1 MKKRTNLWQRF
12 LLVMLALSASIY
24 ASAYDFTA
32 TSNGKTIY
40 YNITGTK
47 ICEVTKNTA
56 GSYSGG
62 IVIPS
67 TVMNGSTQ
75 YTVTGIGNYAFS
87 GCSGLTSI
95 TIPNSVTSIGE
106 FAFENCRVLTSL
118 TIPNSVT
125 SIGIYA
131 FENCK
136 ALTSIVIPN
145 SVTSIGIYTF
155 YGCECLTSVTIPNS
169 VTSIGDR
176 SFQYC
181 TGLTKIT
188 IPNSITSIGEFAFA
202 DCTGLTTI
210 TIPNSITSIGKYAF
224 SGCTGLTSITSE
236 ITNVFATGNVAFVG
250 CPNNATLY
258 VPKGTKS
265 TYQNTADWN
274 RFTNIEELNYDFSAK
289 NSDGVTIYYNII
301 DETAKTC
308 EVTSPV
314 NKNDYELTNTDDTY
328 AGDVF
333 IPSVANGYRVTSIG
347 SLAFKS
353 CKNMTSVSIPSS
365 VTSVGYGAFQY
376 CTGLTTVTIPNS
388 VTSIGGYAFYRCSEL
403 NSITLGNSVTSIG
416 MYAFNLC
423 RKLTSLTIP
432 NSLTKIDSYSFANCS
447 GLTSVTIPNS
457 VTSIGNYAFY
467 RCSGLESVTI
477 PNSVTSIG
485 NYAFSGCTSLFSVT
499 IPNSVTSIGG
509 YAFQDCSG
517 LYNVISCITNVFQT
531 GSSAF
536 YGCSNAILYVP
547 KGTKSQYQSKAD
559 WNRLTNIQETLFD
572 FSAPNADGVTIY
584 YNIVSEDRKTCE
596 VTCGIDKSGEG
607 SAAGLSPDW
616 LATDYAGVV
625 NIPSS
630 ANGYRV
636 IGIGERA
643 FMCCQNL
650 TSVTIPNS
658 VTYIGSNAF
667 FGRCGM
673 TSFEIPNSVTRI
685 ENCAFLHSWDL
696 TSITIPNSVTFIGNY
711 AFSGCL
717 NLTSITSE
725 IKNVFK
731 TGEEAFDCNPD
742 VTLYVPSGTKSQYQN
757 TKDWNRITDIKEVP
771 DFSAK
776 NADGVT
782 IYYNIVSEANKTCEV
797 SGGIDKSGDY
807 GLGSPGYL
815 FTDYEGVVNIP
826 SSANGYRVIGIGKY
840 AFKSCGN
847 LTSLTIPNTVT
858 YIDEYAF
865 SNCCGFSSLT
875 IPNSVTRIEDAAFS
889 MNWDLTSITIPNS
902 VTSIGESAFY
912 GCLNLTS
919 ITSEIRNVFT
929 TGKEAFGCSENPPTL
944 YVPRGTKSQYQ
955 STEDWNR
962 ITNIQELY
970 YDFSAKNDDGVTIY
984 YNILSEANK
993 TCEVTSTVNKNN
1005 YGQNDIDNTYRGVV
1019 NIPSSAKGYKVT
1031 SIGYRAFANCKN
1043 LSSVTIPNSVT
1054 SINNYAFAYCTGLN
1068 SLTLGNSVTQ
1078 IGAYAFAYCR
1088 GLTSV
1093 TIPKSVT
1100 SISARAFSWCSGL
1113 TSITSEIT
1121 NVFQT
1126 GSNAFYGCEA
1136 ATLYVPRGTKSQYQN
1151 TEDWNVITNI
1161 IELTYDFCAKNADG
1175 VTIYY
1180 NILSEADKTC
1190 EVTSTVNKRFYGPT
1204 NTDDTYTGVVNIPP
1218 SANGYRVRGISLTA
1232 FMCCKNLTSVYI
1244 PISVYSIG
1252 SNAFQYC
1259 SSLES
1264 VTIPNSVTSIGIYT
1278 FQDCTS
1284 LTSITIPNSVTSIG
1298 NFAFNNCKE
1307 LKSLT
1312 IGNSVT
1318 SIGKNAFS
1326 YCENLTSVTIP
1337 KSVTSIGEYAFRY
1350 CIGLTSVKSEITN
1363 VFETGSNAF
1372 KDCANATLYVP
1383 RGTKSQYQNMADW
1396 NRFTHI
1402 VEKGGIPGDVNND
1415 NVTNITDVVTLVNYI
1430 LSPESSSVDETTYD
1444 VDGNG
1449 TVNITDVVALVNII
1463 LTNN

>member
-1 MKKRTNLWQRF
+1 MKKKTNLWQRF
-12 LLVMLALSASIY
+12 LLVMLALSASIC

-32 TSNGKTIY
+32 LSNGETIY
-40 YNITGTK
+40 YNITGTNT
-47 ICEVTKNTA
+47 CEVTNN
-56 GSYSGG
+56 GQHSYVDD
-62 IVIPS
+62 IEIPMYV
-67 TVMNGSTQ
+67 TNGSTT

-136 ALTSIVIPN
+136 ALTSIAIPN

-155 YGCECLTSVTIPNS
+155 YGCEFLTSLTIPNS

-210 TIPNSITSIGKYAF
+210 TIPNSIISIGKYAF

-314 NKNDYELTNTDDTY
+314 NKNDYKLTDTDDTY
-328 AGDVF
+328 AGDVY
-333 IPSVANGYRVTSIG
+333 IPSSANGYRVTGIG
-347 SLAFKS
+347 SLAFKC
-353 CKNMTSVSIPSS
+353 CKNLTSVSIPTS
-365 VTSVGYGAFQY
+365 VTSIGYGAFEY
-376 CTGLTTVTIPNS
+376 CTGLTSATIPNS

-457 VTSIGNYAFY
+457 VTSIGNYAFSG
-467 RCSGLESVTI
+467 CSALESVTI

-509 YAFQDCSG
+509 YAFQGCSG

-572 FSAPNADGVTIY
+572 FSAPNADGITIY
-584 YNIVSEDRKTCE
+584 YNIVSEANKTCE

-607 SAAGLSPDW
+607 SAAGISPDW

-650 TSVTIPNS
+650 TSVTFPNSVTYIGSYAFRGRCGLTSFEIPSSVTRIEDYAFVYSWDLTSLTIPNS
-658 VTYIGSNAF
+658 VTYIGEHAF
-667 FGRCGM
+667 ADCQ
-673 TSFEIPNSVTRI
+673 N
-685 ENCAFLHSWDL
+685 
-696 TSITIPNSVTFIGNY
+696 
-711 AFSGCL
+711 L
-717 NLTSITSE
+717 NSITSE
-725 IKNVFK
+725 IKNVFE
-731 TGEEAFDCNPD
+731 TGDD
-742 VTLYVPSGTKSQYQN
+742 
-757 TKDWNRITDIKEVP
+757 
-771 DFSAK
+771 
-776 NADGVT
+776 
-782 IYYNIVSEANKTCEV
+782 
-797 SGGIDKSGDY
+797 
-807 GLGSPGYL
+807 
-815 FTDYEGVVNIP
+815 
-826 SSANGYRVIGIGKY
+826 
-840 AFKSCGN
+840 
-847 LTSLTIPNTVT
+847 
-858 YIDEYAF
+858 
-865 SNCCGFSSLT
+865 
-875 IPNSVTRIEDAAFS
+875 
-889 MNWDLTSITIPNS
+889 
-902 VTSIGESAFY
+902 AFY
-912 GCLNLTS
+912 GC
-919 ITSEIRNVFT
+919 
-929 TGKEAFGCSENPPTL
+929 ENATL

-955 STEDWNR
+955 NKSDWNT

-1126 GSNAFYGCEA
+1126 GSNAFYGCET
-1136 ATLYVPRGTKSQYQN
+1136 ATLYVPEGTKSQYQN
-1151 TEDWNVITNI
+1151 TEDWNSITNI

-1190 EVTSTVNKRFYGPT
+1190 EVTSSVNKRYFGPT

-1218 SANGYRVRGISLTA
+1218 SANGYRVRGISLAA

-1278 FQDCTS
+1278 FQDCSS

-1298 NFAFNNCKE
+1298 NFAFNDCKE

-1383 RGTKSQYQNMADW
+1383 RGTKSQYQSKADW

-1402 VEKGGIPGDVNND
+1402 VEKSGIIGDINND
-1415 NVTNITDVVTLVNYI
+1415 NVANISDVVTLVNYI
-1430 LSPESSSVDETTYD
+1430 LSSESSSSVDVSAYD

-1449 TVNITDVVALVNII
+1449 TINISDVVVLVNII

>member
-1 MKKRTNLWQRF
+1 MKKKTNLWQRF

-40 YNITGTK
+40 YNITGTN

-333 IPSVANGYRVTSIG
+333 IPSVANGYRVTGIG
-347 SLAFKS
+347 SLAFKC
-353 CKNMTSVSIPSS
+353 CKNLTSVSIPTS
-365 VTSVGYGAFQY
+365 VTSIGYGAFEY
-376 CTGLTTVTIPNS
+376 CTGLNSVTIPNS

-457 VTSIGNYAFY
+457 VTSIGNYAFSG
-467 RCSGLESVTI
+467 CSALESVTI

-485 NYAFSGCTSLFSVT
+485 NYAFSGCTGLISVS
-499 IPNSVTSIGG
+499 IPSSVTSIGG
-509 YAFQDCSG
+509 YAFSGCSG
-517 LYNVISCITNVFQT
+517 LYRLISCITNVFQT
-531 GSSAF
+531 GGNAF
-536 YGCSNAILYVP
+536 YGCSNAKLFVP
-547 KGTKSQYQSKAD
+547 KGTKSQYQNTSD
-559 WNRLTNIQETLFD
+559 WNRLTNIKEIYD
-572 FSAPNADGVTIY
+572 FSAP
-584 YNIVSEDRKTCE
+584 
-596 VTCGIDKSGEG
+596 
-607 SAAGLSPDW
+607 
-616 LATDYAGVV
+616 
-625 NIPSS
+625 
-630 ANGYRV
+630 
-636 IGIGERA
+636 
-643 FMCCQNL
+643 
-650 TSVTIPNS
+650 
-658 VTYIGSNAF
+658 
-667 FGRCGM
+667 
-673 TSFEIPNSVTRI
+673 
-685 ENCAFLHSWDL
+685 
-696 TSITIPNSVTFIGNY
+696 
-711 AFSGCL
+711 
-717 NLTSITSE
+717 
-725 IKNVFK
+725 
-731 TGEEAFDCNPD
+731 
-742 VTLYVPSGTKSQYQN
+742 
-757 TKDWNRITDIKEVP
+757 
-771 DFSAK
+771 

-797 SGGIDKSGDY
+797 TCGTDKSDNQSFEGDF
-807 GLGSPGYL
+807 P
-815 FTDYEGVVNIP
+815 TMVAPDYAYAGEVNIP
-826 SSANGYRVIGIGKY
+826 SLANGYRVIGIGEY
-840 AFKSCGN
+840 AFMNCQN
-847 LTSLTIPNTVT
+847 LTSVTFPNSVT
-858 YIDEYAF
+858 YIGSYAF
-865 SNCCGFSSLT
+865 SHQLGMTSFEIPSSVTRIEDYAFVNSWDLTSLT
-875 IPNSVTRIEDAAFS
+875 IPNSVTYIGVNAF
-889 MNWDLTSITIPNS
+889 
-902 VTSIGESAFY
+902 A
-912 GCLNLTS
+912 GCENLTS
-919 ITSEIRNVFT
+919 ITSEIKNVFE
-929 TGKEAFGCSENPPTL
+929 TGDDAFYGCENATL

-955 STEDWNR
+955 NTSDWNT

-970 YDFSAKNDDGVTIY
+970 YDFSAPNADGVTIY
-984 YNILSEANK
+984 YNIVSEVDK

-1019 NIPSSAKGYKVT
+1019 NIPSSAQGYKVT
-1031 SIGYRAFANCKN
+1031 SIGQRAFANCKN
-1043 LSSVTIPNSVT
+1043 LSSVTIPNSVK
-1054 SINNYAFAYCTGLN
+1054 SIEP
-1068 SLTLGNSVTQ
+1068 
-1078 IGAYAFAYCR
+1078 YAFAYCR
-1088 GLTSV
+1088 NLTSL

-1100 SISARAFSWCSGL
+1100 TIRARAFSWCTGL

-1180 NILSEADKTC
+1180 NILSEANKTC
-1190 EVTSTVNKRFYGPT
+1190 EVTSTVNKRYYGPT

-1264 VTIPNSVTSIGIYT
+1264 VTIPDSVTSIGIYT
-1278 FQDCTS
+1278 FQDCSS

-1298 NFAFNNCKE
+1298 NFAFNDCKE

-1326 YCENLTSVTIP
+1326 YCEKLTSVTIP

-1430 LSPESSSVDETTYD
+1430 LSPESSSVDETSYD

>member
-40 YNITGTK
+40 YNITGT
-47 ICEVTKNTA
+47 N
-56 GSYSGG
+56 
-62 IVIPS
+62 
-67 TVMNGSTQ
+67 
-75 YTVTGIGNYAFS
+75 
-87 GCSGLTSI
+87 
-95 TIPNSVTSIGE
+95 
-106 FAFENCRVLTSL
+106 
-118 TIPNSVT
+118 
-125 SIGIYA
+125 
-131 FENCK
+131 
-136 ALTSIVIPN
+136 
-145 SVTSIGIYTF
+145 
-155 YGCECLTSVTIPNS
+155 
-169 VTSIGDR
+169 
-176 SFQYC
+176 
-181 TGLTKIT
+181 
-188 IPNSITSIGEFAFA
+188 
-202 DCTGLTTI
+202 
-210 TIPNSITSIGKYAF
+210 
-224 SGCTGLTSITSE
+224 
-236 ITNVFATGNVAFVG
+236 
-250 CPNNATLY
+250 
-258 VPKGTKS
+258 
-265 TYQNTADWN
+265 
-274 RFTNIEELNYDFSAK
+274 
-289 NSDGVTIYYNII
+289 
-301 DETAKTC
+301 TC

-314 NKNDYELTNTDDTY
+314 NKNDYKLTDTDDTY
-328 AGDVF
+328 AGDVY
-333 IPSVANGYRVTSIG
+333 IPSSANGYRVTGIG
-347 SLAFKS
+347 SLAFKC
-353 CKNMTSVSIPSS
+353 CKNLTSVSIPTS
-365 VTSVGYGAFQY
+365 VTSIGYGAFEY
-376 CTGLTTVTIPNS
+376 CTGLTSATIPNS

-403 NSITLGNSVTSIG
+403 TNVKIPNYVTSIG
-416 MYAFNLC
+416 SYAFARC
-423 RKLTSLTIP
+423 RKLTSIAIP
-432 NSLTKIDSYSFANCS
+432 NSMSKIEYNTFYECS
-447 GLTSVTIPNS
+447 GLTSVTIPS
-457 VTSIGNYAFY
+457 
-467 RCSGLESVTI
+467 
-477 PNSVTSIG
+477 
-485 NYAFSGCTSLFSVT
+485 
-499 IPNSVTSIGG
+499 SVTSIGG
-509 YAFQDCSG
+509 SAFQGCSG
-517 LYNVISCITNVFQT
+517 LYHLTSCITNVFQT
-531 GSSAF
+531 GSNAF
-536 YGCSNAILYVP
+536 DGCSNTTLYVP
-547 KGTKSQYQSKAD
+547 KGTKSQYQSKTD
-559 WNRLTNIQETLFD
+559 WNRFTNIKEIYD

-584 YNIVSEDRKTCE
+584 YNIVSKANKTCE
-596 VTCGIDKSGEG
+596 VTCGIDKSVVYNLGDPTY
-607 SAAGLSPDW
+607 LF
-616 LATDYAGVV
+616 TDYEGVV

-636 IGIGERA
+636 IGIGKYA
-643 FMCCQNL
+643 FKSCGNL
-650 TSVTIPNS
+650 TSLTIPNT
-658 VTYIGSNAF
+658 VTYIDEYAFSNC
-667 FGRCGM
+667 CGFSSL
-673 TSFEIPNSVTRI
+673 TIPNSVTRI
-685 ENCAFLHSWDL
+685 EDAAFSVNWDL
-696 TSITIPNSVTFIGNY
+696 TSITIPNSVTFIGNC
-711 AFSGCL
+711 AFSACL
-717 NLTSITSE
+717 NLTSITSK
-725 IKNVFK
+725 IRNVFE
-731 TGEEAFDCNPD
+731 TGNDAFDCNSD

-797 SGGIDKSGDY
+797 SGGIDKSGVY

-1100 SISARAFSWCSGL
+1100 SISARAFFGCSGL

-1278 FQDCTS
+1278 FQDCSS

-1298 NFAFNNCKE
+1298 NFAFNDCKE

-1383 RGTKSQYQNMADW
+1383 RGTKSQYQNTADW

-1415 NVTNITDVVTLVNYI
+1415 NVTDITDVVTLVNYI
-1430 LSPESSSVDETTYD
+1430 LSPESFSVDETTYD

-1449 TVNITDVVALVNII
+1449 TVDITDVVALVNIV

>member
-40 YNITGTK
+40 YNITGT
-47 ICEVTKNTA
+47 N
-56 GSYSGG
+56 
-62 IVIPS
+62 
-67 TVMNGSTQ
+67 
-75 YTVTGIGNYAFS
+75 
-87 GCSGLTSI
+87 
-95 TIPNSVTSIGE
+95 
-106 FAFENCRVLTSL
+106 
-118 TIPNSVT
+118 
-125 SIGIYA
+125 
-131 FENCK
+131 
-136 ALTSIVIPN
+136 
-145 SVTSIGIYTF
+145 
-155 YGCECLTSVTIPNS
+155 
-169 VTSIGDR
+169 
-176 SFQYC
+176 
-181 TGLTKIT
+181 
-188 IPNSITSIGEFAFA
+188 
-202 DCTGLTTI
+202 
-210 TIPNSITSIGKYAF
+210 
-224 SGCTGLTSITSE
+224 
-236 ITNVFATGNVAFVG
+236 
-250 CPNNATLY
+250 
-258 VPKGTKS
+258 
-265 TYQNTADWN
+265 
-274 RFTNIEELNYDFSAK
+274 
-289 NSDGVTIYYNII
+289 
-301 DETAKTC
+301 TC

-314 NKNDYELTNTDDTY
+314 NKNDYGLTDTDDTY

-333 IPSVANGYRVTSIG
+333 IPSVANGYRVTGIG

-388 VTSIGGYAFYRCSEL
+388 VTSIGGYAFNGCSEL
-403 NSITLGNSVTSIG
+403 TNVKIPNYVTSIG
-416 MYAFNLC
+416 SYAFARC
-423 RKLTSLTIP
+423 RKLTSIAIP
-432 NSLTKIDSYSFANCS
+432 NSMSKIEYNTFYECS

-457 VTSIGNYAFY
+457 VTSIGNYAFSG
-467 RCSGLESVTI
+467 CSGLESVTI

-485 NYAFSGCTSLFSVT
+485 NYAFSGCTGLISVS
-499 IPNSVTSIGG
+499 IPSSVTSIGG
-509 YAFQDCSG
+509 YAFYGCSG
-517 LYNVISCITNVFQT
+517 LYRLISCITNVFQT
-531 GSSAF
+531 GGNAF
-536 YGCSNAILYVP
+536 YGCSNAKLFVP
-547 KGTKSQYQSKAD
+547 KGTKSQYQNTSD
-559 WNRLTNIQETLFD
+559 WNRLTNIKEIYD

-584 YNIVSEDRKTCE
+584 YNIVSEANKTCEVTCGTDKSDDQSFEGDFPTWVAPDYAYAGEVNIPSLANGYRVIGIGEHAFMNCQNLTSVTFPNSVTYIGSYAFSHQLGMTSFEIPSSVTRIEDYAFVNSWDLTSLTIPNSVTYIGENAFAGCENLTSITSEIKNVFETGDDAFYGCENATLYVLRGTKSQYQSKTDWNRLTKIKEIYDFSAKNADGVTIYYNIVSEARKTCE

-636 IGIGERA
+636 IGIGEKA

-685 ENCAFLHSWDL
+685 EDYAFQHSWDL
-696 TSITIPNSVTFIGNY
+696 NSLTIPNSVTYIGEH
-711 AFSGCL
+711 AFADCQNL
-717 NLTSITSE
+717 NSITSE
-725 IKNVFK
+725 IKNVFE
-731 TGEEAFDCNPD
+731 TGDD
-742 VTLYVPSGTKSQYQN
+742 
-757 TKDWNRITDIKEVP
+757 
-771 DFSAK
+771 
-776 NADGVT
+776 
-782 IYYNIVSEANKTCEV
+782 
-797 SGGIDKSGDY
+797 
-807 GLGSPGYL
+807 
-815 FTDYEGVVNIP
+815 
-826 SSANGYRVIGIGKY
+826 
-840 AFKSCGN
+840 
-847 LTSLTIPNTVT
+847 
-858 YIDEYAF
+858 
-865 SNCCGFSSLT
+865 
-875 IPNSVTRIEDAAFS
+875 
-889 MNWDLTSITIPNS
+889 
-902 VTSIGESAFY
+902 AFY
-912 GCLNLTS
+912 GC
-919 ITSEIRNVFT
+919 
-929 TGKEAFGCSENPPTL
+929 ENATL

-955 STEDWNR
+955 NTSDWNT

-1068 SLTLGNSVTQ
+1068 SLTLGNSVTE

-1180 NILSEADKTC
+1180 NILSEANKTC
-1190 EVTSTVNKRFYGPT
+1190 EVTSTVNKRYYGPT

-1264 VTIPNSVTSIGIYT
+1264 VTIPDSVTSIGIYT
-1278 FQDCTS
+1278 FQDCSS

-1298 NFAFNNCKE
+1298 NFAFNDCKE

-1318 SIGKNAFS
+1318 NIGKNAFS

-1350 CIGLTSVKSEITN
+1350 CRSLTSVTSEITN
-1363 VFETGSNAF
+1363 VFETGSDAF
-1372 KDCANATLYVP
+1372 SGCENATLYVP
-1383 RGTKSQYQNMADW
+1383 RGTKSQYQNTADW
-1396 NRFTHI
+1396 NQFTHI
-1402 VEKGGIPGDVNND
+1402 AEKGGIPGDVNND
-1415 NVTNITDVVTLVNYI
+1415 NVTDITDVVTLVNYI
-1430 LSPESSSVDETTYD
+1430 LSPESFSVDETTYD

-1449 TVNITDVVALVNII
+1449 TVDITDVVALVNIV

>member
-1 MKKRTNLWQRF
+1 MKKKTNLWQRF

-56 GSYSGG
+56 GSYSGVV
-62 IVIPS
+62 VIPS

-457 VTSIGNYAFY
+457 VTSIGNYAFSG
-467 RCSGLESVTI
+467 CSALESVTI

-485 NYAFSGCTSLFSVT
+485 NHAFSGCTSLFSVT

-658 VTYIGSNAF
+658 VTYIGSNSF

-757 TKDWNRITDIKEVP
+757 TKDWNCITDIKEVP

-807 GLGSPGYL
+807 GLGAPTYL

-826 SSANGYRVIGIGKY
+826 SSAIGKY

-929 TGKEAFGCSENPPTL
+929 TGKEAFCCSENPPTL

-1019 NIPSSAKGYKVT
+1019 NIPSSAQGYKVT

-1100 SISARAFSWCSGL
+1100 SISARAF
-1113 TSITSEIT
+1113 
-1121 NVFQT
+1121 
-1126 GSNAFYGCEA
+1126 Y
-1136 ATLYVPRGTKSQYQN
+1136 
-1151 TEDWNVITNI
+1151 
-1161 IELTYDFCAKNADG
+1161 
-1175 VTIYY
+1175 
-1180 NILSEADKTC
+1180 
-1190 EVTSTVNKRFYGPT
+1190 
-1204 NTDDTYTGVVNIPP
+1204 
-1218 SANGYRVRGISLTA
+1218 
-1232 FMCCKNLTSVYI
+1232 
-1244 PISVYSIG
+1244 
-1252 SNAFQYC
+1252 
-1259 SSLES
+1259 
-1264 VTIPNSVTSIGIYT
+1264 
-1278 FQDCTS
+1278 
-1284 LTSITIPNSVTSIG
+1284 
-1298 NFAFNNCKE
+1298 NCKE

-1396 NRFTHI
+1396 NRFTHL

>member
-1 MKKRTNLWQRF
+1 MKKKTNLWQRF

-314 NKNDYELTNTDDTY
+314 NKNDYELTDTDDTY
-328 AGDVF
+328 AGDVY
-333 IPSVANGYRVTSIG
+333 IPSSANGYRVTGIG

-365 VTSVGYGAFQY
+365 VTSIGYGAFQY

-403 NSITLGNSVTSIG
+403 TNVKIPNYVTSIG
-416 MYAFNLC
+416 SYAFARC
-423 RKLTSLTIP
+423 RKLTSIAIP
-432 NSLTKIDSYSFANCS
+432 NSMSKIEYNTFYECS
-447 GLTSVTIPNS
+447 GLTSVTIPS
-457 VTSIGNYAFY
+457 
-467 RCSGLESVTI
+467 
-477 PNSVTSIG
+477 
-485 NYAFSGCTSLFSVT
+485 
-499 IPNSVTSIGG
+499 SVTSIGG
-509 YAFQDCSG
+509 SAFQGCSG
-517 LYNVISCITNVFQT
+517 LYHLTSCITNVFQT
-531 GSSAF
+531 GSNAF
-536 YGCSNAILYVP
+536 DGCSNTTLYVP
-547 KGTKSQYQSKAD
+547 KGTKSQYQSKTD
-559 WNRLTNIQETLFD
+559 WNRFTNIKEIYD

-584 YNIVSEDRKTCE
+584 YNIVSKANKTCE
-596 VTCGIDKSGEG
+596 VTCGIDKS
-607 SAAGLSPDW
+607 
-616 LATDYAGVV
+616 VV
-625 NIPSS
+625 
-630 ANGYRV
+630 Y
-636 IGIGERA
+636 
-643 FMCCQNL
+643 NL
-650 TSVTIPNS
+650 
-658 VTYIGSNAF
+658 
-667 FGRCGM
+667 
-673 TSFEIPNSVTRI
+673 
-685 ENCAFLHSWDL
+685 
-696 TSITIPNSVTFIGNY
+696 
-711 AFSGCL
+711 
-717 NLTSITSE
+717 
-725 IKNVFK
+725 
-731 TGEEAFDCNPD
+731 
-742 VTLYVPSGTKSQYQN
+742 
-757 TKDWNRITDIKEVP
+757 
-771 DFSAK
+771 
-776 NADGVT
+776 
-782 IYYNIVSEANKTCEV
+782 
-797 SGGIDKSGDY
+797 GD
-807 GLGSPGYL
+807 PTYL

-889 MNWDLTSITIPNS
+889 VNWDLTSITIPNS
-902 VTSIGESAFY
+902 VTFIGNSAFSACLNLTSITSKIRNVFETGNDAFDCNSDVTLFVPSGTKSQYQNTKDWNRITDIKEVPDFSAKNADGVTIYYNIVSEANKTCEVSGGIDKSGDYGLGAPTYLFTDYEGVVNIPSSANGYRVIGIGKYAFKSCGNLTFLTIPNTVTYIDENAFSNCCGFSSLTIPNSVTRIEDAAFAMNWDLTSIMIPNSVTFIGKDAFY

-929 TGKEAFGCSENPPTL
+929 TGKEAFNCGENPPTL

-1054 SINNYAFAYCTGLN
+1054 SINNYAFHNCTGLN
-1068 SLTLGNSVTQ
+1068 SLTLGNSVTE

-1113 TSITSEIT
+1113 TSVTSEIT

-1126 GSNAFYGCEA
+1126 GSNAFYGCDNATLFVPEGTKSQYQGTEDWNAITDIQEILYDFSAKNADGVTIYYKIVSEA
-1136 ATLYVPRGTKSQYQN
+1136 NKTCEVTYGVAKSTIANVSTVYTDYVGVVNIPSSANGYKVIRIGEKAFLFCKSLTSVTIPNSVTSIEKYAFRYCTGMTGLSIPNSVTSIGDYAFSQCSGLTSVTIPKSVTSIGKYGFSNCTNLNSVTSEITIVFQTGNNAFYYSNTATLYVPRGTKSQYQN
-1151 TEDWNVITNI
+1151 T
-1161 IELTYDFCAKNADG
+1161 
-1175 VTIYY
+1175 
-1180 NILSEADKTC
+1180 
-1190 EVTSTVNKRFYGPT
+1190 
-1204 NTDDTYTGVVNIPP
+1204 
-1218 SANGYRVRGISLTA
+1218 
-1232 FMCCKNLTSVYI
+1232 
-1244 PISVYSIG
+1244 
-1252 SNAFQYC
+1252 
-1259 SSLES
+1259 
-1264 VTIPNSVTSIGIYT
+1264 
-1278 FQDCTS
+1278 
-1284 LTSITIPNSVTSIG
+1284 
-1298 NFAFNNCKE
+1298 
-1307 LKSLT
+1307 
-1312 IGNSVT
+1312 
-1318 SIGKNAFS
+1318 
-1326 YCENLTSVTIP
+1326 
-1337 KSVTSIGEYAFRY
+1337 
-1350 CIGLTSVKSEITN
+1350 
-1363 VFETGSNAF
+1363 
-1372 KDCANATLYVP
+1372 
-1383 RGTKSQYQNMADW
+1383 ADW

-1430 LSPESSSVDETTYD
+1430 LSPESSSVDETSYD